1 MKSNNSDWRGFTL
14 RELRY
19 EMVVNKVC
27 RRVEQERLMMRVSD
41 VMSNPF
47 GMLVR
52 GRVFKNFS
60 KALKFTDY
68 VLLGI
73 KIFKRIRKFS
83 QDS

>member
-41 VMSNPF
+41 VMNNPF
-47 GMLVR
+47 GKLLS
-52 GRVFKNFS
+52 GRVFKNFH
-60 KALKFTDY
+60 KALNFTDY
-68 VLLGI
+68 VLLGL
-73 KIFKRIRKFS
+73 KILKRIRKFS
-83 QDS
+83 HDS